1 MSNSRRMTELVTGGD
16 DYDILCPLAIIHSDG
31 RRVDTMTPPNKWI
44 TTSKFTLPEDW
55 FVKEVPRKSQNGFSK
70 YYCDPETGRQ
80 FRSLKDVERYLTQG
94 FIPTTTTTTRSKSK
108 MPKYLEEVKQITS
121 HDSSDLLQKQD
132 FKEVQDNE
140 YQLVDTSRFNLPD
153 GWIVTEVPRKTGHR
167 VDRYFYE
174 PGTGQQFRSLPS
186 VHKHLAELEE
196 EEDNSPLSV
205 VLEELKEKKLPL
217 SKAFK
222 VVTPMKDCGSYDSW
236 KKNMSKK
243 EQDSS
248 YSNVPPKKIN
258 WVIGRTP
265 KDTWNAFVGDELV
278 PDSVKQQW
286 GKRFMFTINDTERN
300 QQEWT

>member
-1 MSNSRRMTELVTGGD
+1 
-16 DYDILCPLAIIHSDG
+16 
-31 RRVDTMTPPNKWI
+31 MTPPNKWI
-44 TTSKFTLPEDW
+44 TTRKFTLPEDW
-55 FVKEVPRKSQNGFSK
+55 FVKELPCKSGNGFSK
-70 YYCDPETGRQ
+70 YYYDPETGCQ

-94 FIPTTTTTTRSKSK
+94 FIPTTTITTRSKSK
-108 MPKYLEEVKQITS
+108 MPKYLEKV
-121 HDSSDLLQKQD
+121 KQD
-132 FKEVQDNE
+132 FKEFQDNE
-140 YQLVDTSRFNLPD
+140 YQLKDTSRFNLPD
-153 GWIVTEVPRKTGHR
+153 GWMVTEVPRKAGDR
-167 VDRYFYE
+167 IDRYFYE

-186 VHKHLAELEE
+186 VRKHLAEL

-205 VLEELKEKKLPL
+205 VLEELKENNLPL

-243 EQDSS
+243 EQDFS